1 MILDGMRTFFAYFF
15 LILILWP
22 SWRMG
27 LVWVWFKANQTFIA
41 KELCINRDRPELSCN
56 GKCFLMTKMKEV
68 HRQGHDNFVNGLE
81 ELLGKDLVYVFE
93 AFTLHVCKILPLI
106 CQRVNFQYQ
115 SRLSLLKSSALMKPP
130 AVIGA

>member
-1 MILDGMRTFFAYFF
+1 MRTFFAYFF

-41 KELCINRDRPELSCN
+41 KELCINKDRPEMHCN
-56 GKCFLMTKMKEV
+56 GKCFLMTKMRDV

-81 ELLGKDLVYVFE
+81 NLLCKDLVYVFQ
-93 AFTLHVCKILPLI
+93 AFTLHLSPLAPAV
-106 CQRVNFQYQ
+106 QPKSHFFYRAP
-115 SRLSLLKSSALMKPP
+115 LSIPHLLALIKPP
-130 AVIGA
+130 AVTLL

>member
-1 MILDGMRTFFAYFF
+1 MKAFFSYFF

-41 KELCINRDRPELSCN
+41 KELCINKDRPEMHCN
-56 GKCFLMTKMKEV
+56 GKCFLMTKMREV

-81 ELLGKDLVYVFE
+81 NLLGKDLVYVFQ
-93 AFTLHVCKILPLI
+93 AFTLRLLQRAPAVQSKSHFFYRTPLSILHTLALI
-106 CQRVNFQYQ
+106 
-115 SRLSLLKSSALMKPP
+115 KPP
-130 AVIGA
+130 AVTLL

>member
-1 MILDGMRTFFAYFF
+1 MRTFFTYFF

-41 KELCINRDRPELSCN
+41 KELCINKDRPEMHCN
-56 GKCFLMTKMKEV
+56 GKCFLMTKMREV

-81 ELLGKDLVYVFE
+81 NLLGKDLVYVFQV
-93 AFTLHVCKILPLI
+93 FTL
-106 CQRVNFQYQ
+106 
-115 SRLSLLKSSALMKPP
+115 RLSQPAPSVQPKPHFFYRTPLSILHTLALIKPP
-130 AVIGA
+130 AVTLL

>member
-1 MILDGMRTFFAYFF
+1 MRSFFAYFF

-56 GKCFLMTKMKEV
+56 GKCFLMTKMREV
-68 HRQGHDNFVNGLE
+68 HRQGHDDFVNGLE
-81 ELLGKDLVYVFE
+81 NLLGKDLVYVFQ
-93 AFTLHVCKILPLI
+93 AFTLRLL
-106 CQRVNFQYQ
+106 Q
-115 SRLSLLKSSALMKPP
+115 SAPAVQLKSHFFYQTPLSILHTLALIKPP
-130 AVIGA
+130 AVTLL

>member
-1 MILDGMRTFFAYFF
+1 MRTFFTYFF

-56 GKCFLMTKMKEV
+56 GKCFLMTKMREV

-81 ELLGKDLVYVFE
+81 NLLGKDLVYVFQ
-93 AFTLHVCKILPLI
+93 AFTLHLLQPASAVQHKSHFFYRTSLSILHTLALI
-106 CQRVNFQYQ
+106 
-115 SRLSLLKSSALMKPP
+115 KPP
-130 AVIGA
+130 AVTLL

>member
-1 MILDGMRTFFAYFF
+1 MRTFFTYFF

-56 GKCFLMTKMKEV
+56 GKCFLMTKMRDV

-81 ELLGKDLVYVFE
+81 NLLGKDLVYVFQ
-93 AFTLHVCKILPLI
+93 AFVIHLPRVFSKVQPKLHFYYQTPLSIFHTLALI
-106 CQRVNFQYQ
+106 
-115 SRLSLLKSSALMKPP
+115 KPP
-130 AVIGA
+130 AVTFL

>member
-1 MILDGMRTFFAYFF
+1 MRTFFAYFF

-56 GKCFLMTKMKEV
+56 GKCFLMTKMREV

-81 ELLGKDLVYVFE
+81 NLLGKDLVYVFQTF
-93 AFTLHVCKILPLI
+93 AIHLPKVFSKVQSKLHFYYQTPLSIFHTLALI
-106 CQRVNFQYQ
+106 
-115 SRLSLLKSSALMKPP
+115 KPP
-130 AVIGA
+130 AVTLL

>member
-1 MILDGMRTFFAYFF
+1 MRTFFAYFF

-27 LVWVWFKANQTFIA
+27 LVWVWFKANQPFIA
-41 KELCINRDRPELSCN
+41 KELCINKDRPEMHCD
-56 GKCFLMTKMKEV
+56 GKCFLMTKMREV

-93 AFTLHVCKILPLI
+93 AFTLRIAPESP
-106 CQRVNFQYQ
+106 QDQPFSNFHYQ
-115 SRLSLLKSSALMKPP
+115 SRLSILHALAMLKPP
-130 AVIGA
+130 AARLF

>member
-1 MILDGMRTFFAYFF
+1 MRTFFTYFF

-56 GKCFLMTKMKEV
+56 GKCFLMTKMREV
-68 HRQGHDNFVNGLE
+68 HRQGHDDFVNGLE
-81 ELLGKDLVYVFE
+81 NLLGKDLVYVFQ
-93 AFTLHVCKILPLI
+93 AFTL
-106 CQRVNFQYQ
+106 
-115 SRLSLLKSSALMKPP
+115 RLSPLAPSVQPKLDFFYRTPLSILHALALIKPP
-130 AVIGA
+130 AVTFL

>member
-1 MILDGMRTFFAYFF
+1 MRTFFAYFF

-22 SWRMG
+22 SWKMG

-56 GKCFLMTKMKEV
+56 GKCFLMTKMRDV

-81 ELLGKDLVYVFE
+81 NLLGKDLVYVFQ
-93 AFTLHVCKILPLI
+93 AFTL
-106 CQRVNFQYQ
+106 
-115 SRLSLLKSSALMKPP
+115 RLSQLAPAVQPKSHFFYRTPLSILHALALIKPP
-130 AVIGA
+130 AVTLN